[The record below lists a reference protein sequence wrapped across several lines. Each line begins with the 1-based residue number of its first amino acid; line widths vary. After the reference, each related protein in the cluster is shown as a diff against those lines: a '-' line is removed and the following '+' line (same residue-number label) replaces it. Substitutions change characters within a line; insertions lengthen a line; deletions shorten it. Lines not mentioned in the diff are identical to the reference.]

1 MLKAYFTPF
10 LKSIGERQIISFL
23 RTEQSEGGKWRTAAG
38 CLSEDILPVLE
49 NLNLTSGSHID
60 MKISIKAKEDSRWEE
75 EGS

>member
-38 CLSEDILPVLE
+38 CLSEDTLPALE
-49 NLNLTSGSHID
+49 NLNFTSGSHFD
-60 MKISIKAKEDSRWEE
+60 MKIIVKAQGEFKV
-75 EGS
+75 GGGG